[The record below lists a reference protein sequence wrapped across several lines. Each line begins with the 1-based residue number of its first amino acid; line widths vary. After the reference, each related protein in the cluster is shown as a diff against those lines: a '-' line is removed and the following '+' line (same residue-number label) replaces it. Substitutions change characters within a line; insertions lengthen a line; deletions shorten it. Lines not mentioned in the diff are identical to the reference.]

1 MPYLRLSVRFT
12 VLIVWTAFIAVLR
25 VTVWP
30 SVLFN
35 ERLDR
40 WLRRVIVRLWGLV
53 FFPFLGAKV
62 VIEGPMPKHPFY
74 LVCNHVTYL
83 DPWLLNGLVGAT
95 FVAKGD
101 VSKWPILGF
110 LSKALH
116 TIFVDRSSRRDT
128 VRVNELIKHAMDM
141 GDGLVVFAEG
151 GISRGLDVEP
161 FKSSLIQPAVGAG
174 IPIHYAA
181 ISYRTHEGCPPASE
195 IVGWWRPE
203 PLMYHIRRLL
213 RHRGFTATV
222 RFGEEPIAGDD
233 RKELA
238 RRLHE
243 KVRELY
249 EPMP

>member
-1 MPYLRLSVRFT
+1 MPYVRMCARFT

-25 VTVWP
+25 VSVWP
-30 SVLFN
+30 MVLVN

-40 WLRRVIVRLWGLV
+40 RLRRAIVRLWGLI
-53 FFPFLGAKV
+53 FFRAFGARV
-62 VIEGPMPKHPFY
+62 VIEGPKPKHPFY
-74 LVCNHVTYL
+74 LVCNHVTYM

-101 VSKWPILGF
+101 ITKWPILGF

-128 VRVNELIKHAMDM
+128 VRVNELIEHAMAM
-141 GDGLVVFAEG
+141 GDGLVMFAEG

-161 FKSSLIQPAVGAG
+161 FKSSLIQPAVAAG
-174 IPIHYAA
+174 TPVHYAA
-181 ISYRTHEGCPPASE
+181 ISYRTHEGCPPASQL
-195 IVGWWRPE
+195 VGWWKPE

-222 RFGEEPIAGDD
+222 RFGEAPIVGSD

-243 KVRELY
+243 AVRALY